1 MSRSRKLQSINES
14 ISQHKTL
21 SALLK
26 HAQKIEALDG
36 QLQKSLP
43 DPVKGLCQLAHIR
56 GETAVFT
63 CESQIAASKVRMF
76 SRDILQTMQKEY
88 KISVKKLKLLVTPPS
103 ASSWFIINS
112 FIFSGLCIYRESS

>member
-1 MSRSRKLQSINES
+1 MFVNFQNKPMTRSKKLQSINES

-21 SALLK
+21 SALLN
-26 HAQKIEALDG
+26 HAQKIETLDG

-43 DPVKGLCQLAHIR
+43 APVKGLCQLAHIR

-88 KISVKKLKLLVTPPS
+88 KISVKKIKVMVTPPN
-103 ASSWFIINS
+103 ASS
-112 FIFSGLCIYRESS
+112 

>member
-103 ASSWFIINS
+103 ASS
-112 FIFSGLCIYRESS
+112 